1 MGRINVLDTKT
12 ANAIKAGE
20 VIERPVSVVKELFD
34 NAIDSGA
41 TRVTVEFA
49 GGGISLIRVTDDG
62 CGMDREDAEKAF
74 LIHATSKLSKIEDIY
89 SLSTMGFRGEALAS
103 IAACSDVTLTT
114 GIRGDKA
121 GTRVVYE
128 DGALKEIT
136 DYPACSG
143 TTVEVRNLFKNL
155 PARYKFLK
163 KDSTEGMYITGLIE
177 KLAVIAP
184 EVSIR
189 LIKDGTTLFTTPGN
203 GSELD
208 AVYAVY
214 GKETAKALV
223 PVSFKYEG
231 GRIEGFTGLTSFVR
245 GNRGLQV
252 VYVNGRL
259 IHNKAV
265 SAAIDEAY
273 KNAVMKNKF
282 PICFLMIYCEP
293 GTVDVNVHPQK
304 SEVKFSND
312 GDIFRLVFH
321 GIKDALNKSGEA
333 GMTFSGIAS
342 KVEEE
347 ANAGTQLR
355 YDFSAAGARESS
367 KTAPSASHKL
377 GQQGDPSAANKL
389 LKILSGFKPDINA
402 LTETPGDGDA
412 VPSAASG
419 PEIPVSEAFADIPA
433 GVPADVLAVPSV
445 PADLLA
451 APASPADAFASPAV
465 PSEAFAVPSVPAAP
479 AIIEDVDSNRNITDI
494 ERLASASF
502 VGIIFSTYIILQNE
516 DICFIV
522 DQHAAHERVLYEE
535 FMVKKKPGVK
545 PAVEQVLTPQI
556 LTLSWEDYSFVEDN
570 LSRFEDNGFE
580 LELLGDRQI
589 AVRTVPLGKAGKQSE
604 VFGAILSDLKRD
616 VPSKSEIWYQL
627 IQTTAC
633 KAAVK
638 AGDRLTEQEAM
649 KLIES
654 LSKLEDPY
662 HCAHG
667 RPTFFTVSKKD
678 YEKNFKRIV

>member
-1 MGRINVLDTKT
+1 MGRINILDTKT

-20 VIERPVSVVKELFD
+20 VIERPVSVVKELVD

-41 TRVTVEFA
+41 ARVTVEFA
-49 GGGISLIRVTDDG
+49 GGGITLIRVSDDG

-74 LIHATSKLSKIEDIY
+74 LIHATSKLHSIEDIY
-89 SLSTMGFRGEALAS
+89 SLSTNGFRGEALAS

-114 GIRGDKA
+114 CLNGEKE
-121 GTRVVYE
+121 GTKVVYE
-128 DGALKEIT
+128 DGSLKGVCEN
-136 DYPACSG
+136 PSCKG

-177 KLAVIAP
+177 KIAIIAP
-184 EVSIR
+184 EISIK

-203 GSELD
+203 GSSLD

-231 GRIEGFTGLTSFVR
+231 GKIEGFTGLTSFVR
-245 GNRGLQV
+245 GNRGLQCV
-252 VYVNGRL
+252 FVNGRL
-259 IHNKAV
+259 IHSKTV

-312 GDIFRLVFH
+312 GDIFRLVYH

-333 GMTFSGIAS
+333 GLSFGGIVT
-342 KVEEE
+342 KEEE
-347 ANAGTQLR
+347 PDTGTQLR
-355 YDFSAAGARESS
+355 YDFSTTAPVKAAT
-367 KTAPSASHKL
+367 KTQAPSAASHKI
-377 GQQGDPSAANKL
+377 GPQQGDPAAANKL
-389 LKILSGFKPDINA
+389 LQILADFKPDLSA
-402 LTETPGDGDA
+402 LKETSD
-412 VPSAASG
+412 
-419 PEIPVSEAFADIPA
+419 EPVSNEEAVIEEAA
-433 GVPADVLAVPSV
+433 ETESV
-445 PADLLA
+445 V
-451 APASPADAFASPAV
+451 S
-465 PSEAFAVPSVPAAP
+465 AP
-479 AIIEDVDSNRNITDI
+479 AIIEDVQENRTLTDI
-494 ERLASASF
+494 ERLAAADF

-516 DICFIV
+516 DVCFIV

-535 FMVKKKPGVK
+535 FMVKKQPGVA
-545 PAVEQVLTPQI
+545 PAVEQVLTPQV

-570 LSRFEDNGFE
+570 LKRFEENGFE
-580 LELLGDRQI
+580 LELLGDRQV

-604 VFGAILSDLKRD
+604 VFSNILTDLKRE

-633 KAAVK
+633 KAAIR
-638 AGDRLTEQEAM
+638 AGDKITQQEAM

>member
-20 VIERPVSVVKELFD
+20 VIERPVSVVKELVD

-49 GGGISLIRVTDDG
+49 GGGISLIRVSDDG

-74 LIHATSKLSKIEDIY
+74 LIHATSKLRSIEDIY

-114 GIRGDKA
+114 CLKGEKE
-121 GTRVVYE
+121 GTKVVYE
-128 DGALKEIT
+128 DGSLKDVSET
-136 DYPACSG
+136 AACTG

-177 KLAVIAP
+177 KLAIIAP
-184 EVSIR
+184 EISIK

-203 GSELD
+203 GSSLD

-231 GRIEGFTGLTSFVR
+231 GRIDGFTGLTSFVR

-252 VYVNGRL
+252 VFVNGRL
-259 IHNKAV
+259 IHSKTV

-312 GDIFRLVFH
+312 GDIFRLVYH

-333 GMTFSGIAS
+333 GLSFGGIAT
-342 KVEEE
+342 KEEE
-347 ANAGTQLR
+347 ETNTGTQLR
-355 YDFSAAGARESS
+355 YDFSTSAPAKASAKPQAPAA
-367 KTAPSASHKL
+367 ASHKL
-377 GQQGDPSAANKL
+377 GQQGDPAAANKL
-389 LKILSGFKPDINA
+389 LQILSEFKPDINA
-402 LTETPGDGDA
+402 LKETPDE
-412 VPSAASG
+412 PSAKAEPVIEEVTE
-419 PEIPVSEAFADIPA
+419 PEPF
-433 GVPADVLAVPSV
+433 VP
-445 PADLLA
+445 
-451 APASPADAFASPAV
+451 
-465 PSEAFAVPSVPAAP
+465 AP
-479 AIIEDVDSNRNITDI
+479 AIIKDVQENRTLTDI
-494 ERLASASF
+494 ERLAAADF

-516 DICFIV
+516 DVCFIV

-535 FMVKKKPGVK
+535 FMVKKKPGVA
-545 PAVEQVLTPQI
+545 PAVEQVLTPQV

-570 LSRFEDNGFE
+570 LKRFEENGFE

-604 VFGAILSDLKRD
+604 VFSQILTDLKRE

-633 KAAVK
+633 KAAVR
-638 AGDRLTEQEAM
+638 AGDKLTQQEAM

>member
-1 MGRINVLDTKT
+1 MGRINILDTKT

-20 VIERPVSVVKELFD
+20 VIERPVSVVKELVD

-41 TRVTVEFA
+41 TRITVEFA

-62 CGMDREDAEKAF
+62 CGMDREDAHKAF
-74 LIHATSKLSKIEDIY
+74 LIHATSKLHSIEDIY
-89 SLSTMGFRGEALAS
+89 SLSTNGFRGEALAS
-103 IAACSDVTLTT
+103 IAACSDCTLTT
-114 GIRGDKA
+114 GMKGENT
-121 GTRVVYE
+121 GTKVVYE
-128 DGALKEIT
+128 DGVCKGVY
-136 DYPACSG
+136 DSPSCNG
-143 TTVEVRNLFKNL
+143 TTIEVRNLFKNL

-177 KLAVIAP
+177 KIAVIAP
-184 EVSIR
+184 EISIK
-189 LIKDGTTLFTTPGN
+189 LIKDGSTLFTTPGN
-203 GSELD
+203 GSSLD
-208 AVYAVY
+208 TVYAVY

-223 PVSFKYEG
+223 PVNFKYES
-231 GRIEGFTGLTSFVR
+231 GRIEGFTGTTSFVR

-252 VYVNGRL
+252 VFVNGRL
-259 IHNKAV
+259 IHSKTV

-312 GDIFRLVFH
+312 GDIFRLVYH
-321 GIKDALNKSGEA
+321 GIKDALNKNGEA
-333 GMTFSGIAS
+333 GTLFGGIAS
-342 KVEEE
+342 KEEE
-347 ANAGTQLR
+347 DTNTGTQLR
-355 YDFSAAGARESS
+355 YDFSASSS
-367 KTAPSASHKL
+367 KASSKSASSSTVSHKL
-377 GQQGDPSAANKL
+377 GNSQQGDPAAANKL
-389 LKILSGFKPDINA
+389 LQILSEFKPDIEA
-402 LTETPGDGDA
+402 LKDTSDEPQTSKEQ
-412 VPSAASG
+412 VPEA
-419 PEIPVSEAFADIPA
+419 PVAFS
-433 GVPADVLAVPSV
+433 SV
-445 PADLLA
+445 P
-451 APASPADAFASPAV
+451 
-465 PSEAFAVPSVPAAP
+465 ENAAP
-479 AIIEDVDSNRNITDI
+479 AIIEDVSENRTLTDI
-494 ERLASASF
+494 DRLAAASF

-535 FMVKKKPGVK
+535 FMVKKKPGTV

-556 LTLSWEDYSFVEDN
+556 LTLSWEDYSFVEDKID
-570 LSRFEDNGFE
+570 RFKENGFE

-604 VFGAILSDLKRD
+604 VFSAILTDLKRE

-633 KAAVK
+633 KAAVR
-638 AGDRLTEQEAM
+638 AGDKLTQQEAM
-649 KLIES
+649 ALIEK

>member
-20 VIERPVSVVKELFD
+20 VIERPVSVVKELVD

-49 GGGISLIRVTDDG
+49 GGGISLIRVSDDG

-74 LIHATSKLSKIEDIY
+74 LIHATSKLRSIEDIY
-89 SLSTMGFRGEALAS
+89 SLSPMGFRGEALAS

-114 GIRGDKA
+114 CLKGEKE
-121 GTRVVYE
+121 GTKVVYE
-128 DGALKEIT
+128 DGSLKDVSET
-136 DYPACSG
+136 AACTG

-177 KLAVIAP
+177 KLAIIAP
-184 EVSIR
+184 EISIK

-203 GSELD
+203 GSSLD

-231 GRIEGFTGLTSFVR
+231 GRIDGFTGLTSFVR

-252 VYVNGRL
+252 VFVNGRL
-259 IHNKAV
+259 IHSKTV

-312 GDIFRLVFH
+312 GDIFRLVYH

-333 GMTFSGIAS
+333 GLSFGGIAT
-342 KVEEE
+342 KEEE
-347 ANAGTQLR
+347 ETNTGTQLR
-355 YDFSAAGARESS
+355 YDFSTSAPAKASAKPQAPAA
-367 KTAPSASHKL
+367 ASHKL
-377 GQQGDPSAANKL
+377 GQQGDPAAANKL
-389 LKILSGFKPDINA
+389 LQILSEFKPDINA
-402 LTETPGDGDA
+402 LKETPDE
-412 VPSAASG
+412 PSAKAEPVIEEVTE
-419 PEIPVSEAFADIPA
+419 PEPF
-433 GVPADVLAVPSV
+433 VP
-445 PADLLA
+445 
-451 APASPADAFASPAV
+451 
-465 PSEAFAVPSVPAAP
+465 AP
-479 AIIEDVDSNRNITDI
+479 AIIKDVQENRTLTDI
-494 ERLASASF
+494 ERLAAADF

-516 DICFIV
+516 DVCFIV

-535 FMVKKKPGVK
+535 FMVKKKPGVA
-545 PAVEQVLTPQI
+545 PAVEQVLTPQV

-570 LSRFEDNGFE
+570 LKRFEENGFE

-604 VFGAILSDLKRD
+604 VFSQILTDLKRE

-633 KAAVK
+633 KAAVR
-638 AGDRLTEQEAM
+638 AGDKLTQQEAM

>member
-1 MGRINVLDTKT
+1 MGRINILDTRT

-20 VIERPVSVVKELFD
+20 VIERPVSVVKELVD

-62 CGMDREDAEKAF
+62 CGMDREDAEKSF
-74 LIHATSKLSKIEDIY
+74 LIHATSKLHSIEDIY
-89 SLSTMGFRGEALAS
+89 SLSTNGFRGEALAS

-114 GIRGDKA
+114 CLKGENE

-128 DGALKEIT
+128 DGSLKGVY
-136 DYPACSG
+136 DNAACTG

-177 KLAVIAP
+177 KIAVIVP
-184 EVSIR
+184 EISIK
-189 LIKDGTTLFTTPGN
+189 LIKDGSTLFTTPGN
-203 GSELD
+203 GSSID

-214 GKETAKALV
+214 GKDTAKALV
-223 PVSFKYEG
+223 PLSFKYEG
-231 GRIEGFTGLTSFVR
+231 GRIEGYTGLTSFVR

-252 VYVNGRL
+252 VFVNGRL
-259 IHNKAV
+259 IHSKTV

-312 GDIFRLVFH
+312 GDIFRLVYH
-321 GIKDALNKSGEA
+321 GIKDALNISGGA
-333 GMTFSGIAS
+333 GTLFNGIAS
-342 KVEEE
+342 SEEE
-347 ANAGTQLR
+347 KKSEGTQLR
-355 YDFSAAGARESS
+355 YDFSSS
-367 KTAPSASHKL
+367 ATASKAHAEPSGTPAASHRL
-377 GQQGDPSAANKL
+377 GQQGDPAAANKL
-389 LKILSGFKPDINA
+389 LQILSGFKPDMDA
-402 LTETPGDGDA
+402 LKEEPDT
-412 VPSAASG
+412 
-419 PEIPVSEAFADIPA
+419 SEASNELDADRDSKAGSQDMTSFPVNDVAAVGPATDLSGIP
-433 GVPADVLAVPSV
+433 
-445 PADLLA
+445 
-451 APASPADAFASPAV
+451 DA
-465 PSEAFAVPSVPAAP
+465 AAP
-479 AIIEDVDSNRNITDI
+479 AIIDDVSENRTITDI
-494 ERLASASF
+494 DRLAAADF

-516 DICFIV
+516 DVCFIV

-535 FMVKKKPGVK
+535 FMVKKKPGSA

-556 LTLSWEDYSFVEDN
+556 LSLSWEDYSFVEDN
-570 LSRFEDNGFE
+570 IDRFMENGFE
-580 LELLGDRQI
+580 LDLLGDRQI

-604 VFGAILSDLKRD
+604 VFGAILADLKRD
-616 VPSKSEIWYQL
+616 VPSRSDIWYQL

-633 KAAVK
+633 KAAVR
-638 AGDRLTEQEAM
+638 AGDRLTQQEAM

-654 LSKLEDPY
+654 LSRLEDPY

-667 RPTFFTVSKKD
+667 RPTFFTVPKKD
-678 YEKNFKRIV
+678 FEKNFKRIV

>member
-1 MGRINVLDTKT
+1 MGRINILDTKT

-20 VIERPVSVVKELFD
+20 VIERPVSVVKELID

-49 GGGISLIRVTDDG
+49 GGGITLIRVSDDG

-74 LIHATSKLSKIEDIY
+74 LIHATSKLHSIENIY
-89 SLSTMGFRGEALAS
+89 SLSTNGFRGEALAS

-114 GIRGDKA
+114 CLKGENE

-128 DGALKEIT
+128 DGSLKGVY
-136 DYPACSG
+136 DNPACTG

-177 KLAVIAP
+177 KIAIIAP
-184 EVSIR
+184 EISIK

-203 GSELD
+203 GSSLD

-214 GKETAKALV
+214 GKDTAKALV

-245 GNRGLQV
+245 GNRGLQCV
-252 VYVNGRL
+252 FVNGRL
-259 IHNKAV
+259 IHSKTV

-312 GDIFRLVFH
+312 GDIFRLVYH

-333 GMTFSGIAS
+333 GLSFGGIVT
-342 KVEEE
+342 KEEE
-347 ANAGTQLR
+347 PDTGTQLR
-355 YDFSAAGARESS
+355 YDFSTTAPVKSAS
-367 KTAPSASHKL
+367 KTQTSSAASHKI
-377 GQQGDPSAANKL
+377 GPQQGDPAAANKL
-389 LKILSGFKPDINA
+389 LQILADFKPDLNA
-402 LTETPGDGDA
+402 LKETSDEPASNEEPVALESTETE
-412 VPSAASG
+412 S
-419 PEIPVSEAFADIPA
+419 IVS
-433 GVPADVLAVPSV
+433 
-445 PADLLA
+445 
-451 APASPADAFASPAV
+451 
-465 PSEAFAVPSVPAAP
+465 AP
-479 AIIEDVDSNRNITDI
+479 AIIEDVQENRTLTDI
-494 ERLASASF
+494 ERLAAADF

-516 DICFIV
+516 DVCFIV

-535 FMVKKKPGVK
+535 FMVKKQPGSA
-545 PAVEQVLTPQI
+545 PAVEQVLTPQV

-570 LSRFEDNGFE
+570 LKRFEENGFE

-604 VFGAILSDLKRD
+604 VFSNILTDLKRD

-633 KAAVK
+633 KAAIR
-638 AGDRLTEQEAM
+638 AGDKITQQEAM

>member
-1 MGRINVLDTKT
+1 MGRINVLETKT

-20 VIERPVSVVKELFD
+20 VIERPVSVVKELVD

-49 GGGISLIRVTDDG
+49 GGGISLIRVSDDG

-74 LIHATSKLSKIEDIY
+74 LIHATSKLHSIEDIY

-114 GIRGDKA
+114 CLKGESK
-121 GTRVVYE
+121 GTEVVYE
-128 DGALKEIT
+128 DGSLKGT
-136 DYPACSG
+136 YDSPACTG
-143 TTVEVRNLFKNL
+143 TAVEVRNLFKNL

-184 EVSIR
+184 EISIK
-189 LIKDGTTLFTTPGN
+189 LIKDGSVLFTTPGN
-203 GSELD
+203 GSALD

-259 IHNKAV
+259 IHSKTV

-312 GDIFRLVFH
+312 GDIFRLVYH
-321 GIKDALNKSGEA
+321 GIKDALTKNGEA
-333 GMTFSGIAS
+333 GMTFNGIAE

-347 ANAGTQLR
+347 SNAGTQLR
-355 YDFSAAGARESS
+355 YDFSAAAAPKSSARTSS
-367 KTAPSASHKL
+367 APAASHKL
-377 GQQGDPSAANKL
+377 VQQGDPAQANKL
-389 LKILSGFKPDINA
+389 LQILSEFKPDIEA
-402 LTETPGDGDA
+402 LKETNDE
-412 VPSAASG
+412 PSNKPA
-419 PEIPVSEAFADIPA
+419 EPVSAEPFETE
-433 GVPADVLAVPSV
+433 
-445 PADLLA
+445 
-451 APASPADAFASPAV
+451 SP
-465 PSEAFAVPSVPAAP
+465 AP
-479 AIIEDVDSNRNITDI
+479 AIIEDVQENRTLTDI
-494 ERLASASF
+494 DRLAAASF

-516 DICFIV
+516 DVCFIV

-535 FMVKKKPGVK
+535 FMVKKKPGAK

-589 AVRTVPLGKAGKQSE
+589 AVRTVPLGKAGRQSD
-604 VFGAILSDLKRD
+604 VFQAILTDLKRE

-633 KAAVK
+633 KAAIR
-638 AGDRLTEQEAM
+638 AGDKITQQEAM
-649 KLIES
+649 QLIQA

>member
-1 MGRINVLDTKT
+1 MGRINVLDSKT

-74 LIHATSKLSKIEDIY
+74 LIHATSKLHSIEDIY

-114 GIRGDKA
+114 CLKGEKK
-121 GTRVVYE
+121 GTRVIYE
-128 DGALKEIT
+128 DGSLKDIS
-136 DYPACSG
+136 DCSASEG

-184 EVSIR
+184 EISIK
-189 LIKDGTTLFTTPGN
+189 LIKDGTALFTTPGN
-203 GSELD
+203 GSSLD

-231 GRIEGFTGLTSFVR
+231 GKVEGFTGLTSFVR
-245 GNRGLQV
+245 GNRGLQCV
-252 VYVNGRL
+252 FVNGRL
-259 IHNKAV
+259 IHSKTV

-312 GDIFRLVFH
+312 GDIFRLVYH

-333 GMTFSGIAS
+333 GLMFGGIAD
-342 KVEEE
+342 KEEDST
-347 ANAGTQLR
+347 NTGTQLR
-355 YDFSAAGARESS
+355 YDFSAAASPKAAADNRS
-367 KTAPSASHKL
+367 ALSASHKL
-377 GQQGDPSAANKL
+377 GQQTGDPAAANKL
-389 LKILSGFKPDINA
+389 LKILSEFKPDMEA
-402 LTETPGDGDA
+402 LKETSDESA
-412 VPSAASG
+412 VIQKSDETVIDNG
-419 PEIPVSEAFADIPA
+419 PVNEVDEI
-433 GVPADVLAVPSV
+433 
-445 PADLLA
+445 
-451 APASPADAFASPAV
+451 
-465 PSEAFAVPSVPAAP
+465 AP
-479 AIIEDVDSNRNITDI
+479 AIIDDVQENRTISDI
-494 ERLASASF
+494 DRLAAADF

-516 DICFIV
+516 DVCFIV

-535 FMVKKKPGVK
+535 FMVKKKPGEK
-545 PAVEQVLTPQI
+545 PAVEQVLSPQV

-570 LSRFEDNGFE
+570 IKRFEENGFE

-604 VFGAILSDLKRD
+604 VFSNILTDLKRE

-633 KAAVK
+633 KAAVR
-638 AGDRLTEQEAM
+638 AGDKLTQQEAM

>member
-1 MGRINVLDTKT
+1 MGRINILDTKT

-20 VIERPVSVVKELFD
+20 VIERPVSVVKELID
-34 NAIDSGA
+34 NSIDSGA
-41 TRVTVEFA
+41 SRIIVEFA

-62 CGMDREDAEKAF
+62 CGMDREDAQKAF
-74 LIHATSKLSKIEDIY
+74 LIHATSKLHKIEDIY

-114 GIRGDKA
+114 CLKGGKQ
-121 GTRVVYE
+121 GTQVVYE
-128 DGALKEIT
+128 DGSLKGVYDSPEST
-136 DYPACSG
+136 G
-143 TTVEVRNLFKNL
+143 TTIEVRNLFKNL

-184 EVSIR
+184 EISIK
-189 LIKDGTTLFTTPGN
+189 LIKDGATLFTTPGN
-203 GSELD
+203 GNALD

-223 PVSFKYEG
+223 PVSFKYES

-259 IHNKAV
+259 IHSKTV

-282 PICFLMIYCEP
+282 PVCFLMIYCEP

-312 GDIFRLVFH
+312 SDIFRLVYH
-321 GIKDALNKSGEA
+321 GIKDALNKNGEA
-333 GMTFSGIAS
+333 GMTFSGIAE
-342 KVEEE
+342 KVSEE
-347 ANAGTQLR
+347 ADSATQLR
-355 YDFSAAGARESS
+355 FDFSTTNTKAQE
-367 KTAPSASHKL
+367 KPSTPAASHKL
-377 GQQGDPSAANKL
+377 VQPQGDPAAANRL
-389 LKILSGFKPDINA
+389 LKILSDFKPDIDA
-402 LTETPGDGDA
+402 LKENTDEP
-412 VPSAASG
+412 VPSSEPAPTEAE
-419 PEIPVSEAFADIPA
+419 EIFE
-433 GVPADVLAVPSV
+433 
-445 PADLLA
+445 
-451 APASPADAFASPAV
+451 SP
-465 PSEAFAVPSVPAAP
+465 AP
-479 AIIEDVDSNRNITDI
+479 AIIEDKQENRTLTDI
-494 ERLASASF
+494 DRLASADF

-516 DICFIV
+516 DVCFIV

-535 FMVKKKPGVK
+535 FMVKKKPGAV

-570 LSRFEDNGFE
+570 LDRFKDNGFE
-580 LELLGDRQI
+580 LEMLGDRQV

-604 VFGAILSDLKRD
+604 VFEAILTDLKRE
-616 VPSKSEIWYQL
+616 VPSKSDIWYQL

-633 KAAVK
+633 KAAIR
-638 AGDRLTEQEAM
+638 AGDKITEQEAM

>member
-20 VIERPVSVVKELFD
+20 VIERPVSVVKELVD

-49 GGGISLIRVTDDG
+49 GGGISLIRVSDDG

-74 LIHATSKLSKIEDIY
+74 LIHATSKLRSIEDIY

-114 GIRGDKA
+114 CLKGEKT

-128 DGALKEIT
+128 DGSLKDVYDNPE
-136 DYPACSG
+136 CVG

-184 EVSIR
+184 EISIK
-189 LIKDGTTLFTTPGN
+189 LIKDGATLFTTPGN
-203 GSELD
+203 GSSLD

-252 VYVNGRL
+252 VFVNGRL
-259 IHNKAV
+259 IHSKTV

-312 GDIFRLVFH
+312 GDIFRLVYH
-321 GIKDALNKSGEA
+321 GIKDALTKSGEA
-333 GMTFSGIAS
+333 GMTFNGIAE

-347 ANAGTQLR
+347 ANSGTQLR
-355 YDFSAAGARESS
+355 YDFSATTAAPKSS
-367 KTAPSASHKL
+367 SRPSSAPSASHKL
-377 GQQGDPSAANKL
+377 EPQGSPVQANKL
-389 LKILSGFKPDINA
+389 LQILSEFKPDIEA
-402 LTETPGDGDA
+402 LKE
-412 VPSAASG
+412 SAG
-419 PEIPVSEAFADIPA
+419 EPA
-433 GVPADVLAVPSV
+433 AKQEEVIEEPFE
-445 PADLLA
+445 A
-451 APASPADAFASPAV
+451 APAP
-465 PSEAFAVPSVPAAP
+465 AP
-479 AIIEDVDSNRNITDI
+479 AIIDDVQENRTLTDI
-494 ERLASASF
+494 DRLAAASF

-516 DICFIV
+516 DVCFIV

-535 FMVKKKPGVK
+535 FMVKKKPGVA

-556 LTLSWEDYSFVEDN
+556 ITLSWEDYSFVEDN
-570 LSRFEDNGFE
+570 IERFKENGFE

-604 VFGAILSDLKRD
+604 VFGAILTDLKRE

-638 AGDRLTEQEAM
+638 AGDKLTEQEAM

>member
-20 VIERPVSVVKELFD
+20 VIERPVSVVKELID

-41 TRVTVEFA
+41 SRITVEFA

-74 LIHATSKLSKIEDIY
+74 LIHATSKLHSIEDIY

-114 GIRGDKA
+114 CLKGEKE
-121 GTRVVYE
+121 GTKVVYE
-128 DGALKEIT
+128 DGSLKGVYDNPEM
-136 DYPACSG
+136 SG
-143 TTVEVRNLFKNL
+143 TSVEVRNLFKNL

-184 EVSIR
+184 EISIK
-189 LIKDGTTLFTTPGN
+189 LIKDGATLFTTPGN
-203 GSELD
+203 GSSLD

-252 VYVNGRL
+252 VFVNGRL
-259 IHNKAV
+259 IHSKTV

-293 GTVDVNVHPQK
+293 GTVDVNGHPQK

-312 GDIFRLVFH
+312 GDIFRLVYH
-321 GIKDALNKSGEA
+321 GIKDALTKNGEA
-333 GMTFSGIAS
+333 GMTFNGIAE
-342 KVEEE
+342 KVEAE
-347 ANAGTQLR
+347 ADSGTQLR
-355 YDFSAAGARESS
+355 YDFSTASS
-367 KTAPSASHKL
+367 APKASSRYSASPNASHKL
-377 GQQGDPSAANKL
+377 GRQGDPAQANKL
-389 LKILSGFKPDINA
+389 LQILSEFKPDIEA
-402 LTETPGDGDA
+402 LKETSDEP
-412 VPSAASG
+412 AAK
-419 PEIPVSEAFADIPA
+419 PESVLEQDIIEP
-433 GVPADVLAVPSV
+433 
-445 PADLLA
+445 
-451 APASPADAFASPAV
+451 
-465 PSEAFAVPSVPAAP
+465 VPAAP
-479 AIIEDVDSNRNITDI
+479 AIIDDVQENRTITDI
-494 ERLASASF
+494 DRLAAADF

-516 DICFIV
+516 DVCFIV

-535 FMVKKKPGVK
+535 FMIKKKPGAV

-570 LSRFEDNGFE
+570 IDRFKDNGFE
-580 LELLGDRQI
+580 LELLGDRQV

-604 VFGAILSDLKRD
+604 VFSAILTDLKRE

-633 KAAVK
+633 KAAIR
-638 AGDRLTEQEAM
+638 AGDNITQQEAM
-649 KLIES
+649 RLVEE
-654 LSKLEDPY
+654 LSGCEDPY

-667 RPTFFTVSKKD
+667 RPTFFTVAKKD

>member
-1 MGRINVLDTKT
+1 MGRINILDTKT

-20 VIERPVSVVKELFD
+20 VIERPVSVVKELVD

-41 TRVTVEFA
+41 TRITVEFA

-62 CGMDREDAEKAF
+62 CGMDREDAQKAF
-74 LIHATSKLSKIEDIY
+74 LIHATSKLHSIEDIY
-89 SLSTMGFRGEALAS
+89 SLSTNGFRGEALAS
-103 IAACSDVTLTT
+103 IAACSDCTLTT
-114 GIRGDKA
+114 GMKGEKT
-121 GTRVVYE
+121 GTKVVYE
-128 DGALKEIT
+128 DGVCKDVDDIPSCE
-136 DYPACSG
+136 G
-143 TTVEVRNLFKNL
+143 TTIEVRNLFKNL

-177 KLAVIAP
+177 KIAVIVP
-184 EVSIR
+184 EISIK
-189 LIKDGTTLFTTPGN
+189 LIKDGSTLFTTPGN
-203 GSELD
+203 GSSLD

-223 PVSFKYEG
+223 PVNFKYES
-231 GRIEGFTGLTSFVR
+231 GRIEGFTGTTSFVR

-252 VYVNGRL
+252 VFVNGRL
-259 IHNKAV
+259 IHSKTV

-312 GDIFRLVFH
+312 GDIFRLVYH
-321 GIKDALNKSGEA
+321 GIKDALNQNGEA
-333 GMTFSGIAS
+333 GTLFGGIAS
-342 KVEEE
+342 KEEE
-347 ANAGTQLR
+347 DTNTGTQLR
-355 YDFSAAGARESS
+355 YDFSASSAKASS
-367 KTAPSASHKL
+367 KPASASSVSHKL
-377 GQQGDPSAANKL
+377 GNSQQGDPAAANKL
-389 LKILSGFKPDINA
+389 LQILSDFKPDLEA
-402 LTETPGDGDA
+402 LKETPDESKA
-412 VPSAASG
+412 VEEKASDEVVSAFSGEPEATAPS
-419 PEIPVSEAFADIPA
+419 
-433 GVPADVLAVPSV
+433 
-445 PADLLA
+445 
-451 APASPADAFASPAV
+451 
-465 PSEAFAVPSVPAAP
+465 
-479 AIIEDVDSNRNITDI
+479 IIEDVAENRTLTDI
-494 ERLASASF
+494 DRLAAADF

-516 DICFIV
+516 DVCFIV

-535 FMVKKKPGVK
+535 FMVKKKPGVA
-545 PAVEQVLTPQI
+545 PAVEQVLSPQI
-556 LTLSWEDYSFVEDN
+556 LTLSWEDYSFVEDKID
-570 LSRFEDNGFE
+570 RFKENGFE

-604 VFGAILSDLKRD
+604 VFSAILTDLKRE

-633 KAAVK
+633 KAAIR
-638 AGDRLTEQEAM
+638 AGDKITQQEAM
-649 KLIES
+649 ALIEK

>member
-1 MGRINVLDTKT
+1 MGRINILDTKT

-20 VIERPVSVVKELFD
+20 VIERPVSVVKELVD
-34 NAIDSGA
+34 NAVDSGA
-41 TRVTVEFA
+41 SRITVEFA

-62 CGMDREDAEKAF
+62 CGMDREDAQKAF
-74 LIHATSKLSKIEDIY
+74 LIHATSKLHSIEDIY

-114 GIRGDKA
+114 GIKGVNA
-121 GTRVVYE
+121 GTKVVYE
-128 DGALKEIT
+128 DGSLKGVYDSASCT
-136 DYPACSG
+136 G

-163 KDSTEGMYITGLIE
+163 KDTTEGMYITGLIE

-184 EVSIR
+184 EISIK
-189 LIKDGTTLFTTPGN
+189 LIKDGFTLFTTPGN
-203 GSELD
+203 GSSLD

-223 PVSFKYEG
+223 PVNFRYEG

-252 VYVNGRL
+252 VFVNGRL
-259 IHNKAV
+259 IHSKTV

-312 GDIFRLVFH
+312 GDIFRLVYH
-321 GIKDALNKSGEA
+321 GVKDALNNSGEA
-333 GMTFSGIAS
+333 GAVFGGIAS
-342 KVEEE
+342 KEESGE
-347 ANAGTQLR
+347 KTGTQLR
-355 YDFSAAGARESS
+355 YDFSSS
-367 KTAPSASHKL
+367 AKVSEKTSPVPSASHKL
-377 GQQGDPSAANKL
+377 GSSQQGDPAAANKL
-389 LKILSGFKPDINA
+389 LKILSEFKPDMDA
-402 LTETPGDGDA
+402 LKE
-412 VPSAASG
+412 SADRDEG
-419 PEIPVSEAFADIPA
+419 I
-433 GVPADVLAVPSV
+433 
-445 PADLLA
+445 
-451 APASPADAFASPAV
+451 SPAPVKEITEPEAADATPDLPV
-465 PSEAFAVPSVPAAP
+465 AAP
-479 AIIEDVDSNRNITDI
+479 AIIEDVQENRTITDI
-494 ERLASASF
+494 DRLAAASF

-516 DICFIV
+516 DVCFIV

-535 FMVKKKPGVK
+535 FMVKKKPGET

-570 LSRFEDNGFE
+570 IERFKDNGFE
-580 LELLGDRQI
+580 LDMLGDRQI

-604 VFGAILSDLKRD
+604 VFGAILTDLKRE

-649 KLIES
+649 SLIEK

>member
-20 VIERPVSVVKELFD
+20 VIERPVSVVKELID

-41 TRVTVEFA
+41 SRITVEFA

-74 LIHATSKLSKIEDIY
+74 LIHATSKLHSIEDIY

-114 GIRGDKA
+114 CLKGEKE
-121 GTRVVYE
+121 GTKVVYE
-128 DGALKEIT
+128 DGSLKGVYDNPEM
-136 DYPACSG
+136 SG
-143 TTVEVRNLFKNL
+143 TSVEVRNLFKNL

-184 EVSIR
+184 EISIK
-189 LIKDGTTLFTTPGN
+189 LIKDGATLFTTPGN
-203 GSELD
+203 GSSLD

-252 VYVNGRL
+252 VFVNGRL
-259 IHNKAV
+259 IHSKTV

-312 GDIFRLVFH
+312 GDIFRLVYH
-321 GIKDALNKSGEA
+321 GIKDALTKNGEA
-333 GMTFSGIAS
+333 GMTFNGIAE

-347 ANAGTQLR
+347 ADSGTQLR
-355 YDFSAAGARESS
+355 YDFSTASS
-367 KTAPSASHKL
+367 SPKSSSRYSAPPVVSHKL
-377 GQQGDPSAANKL
+377 GQQGDPAQANKL
-389 LKILSGFKPDINA
+389 LQILSEFKPDIEA
-402 LTETPGDGDA
+402 LKETSDEPA
-412 VPSAASG
+412 AKPESA
-419 PEIPVSEAFADIPA
+419 SEQNIVEP
-433 GVPADVLAVPSV
+433 
-445 PADLLA
+445 
-451 APASPADAFASPAV
+451 
-465 PSEAFAVPSVPAAP
+465 VPAAP
-479 AIIEDVDSNRNITDI
+479 AIIDDVQENRTITDI
-494 ERLASASF
+494 DRLAAADF

-516 DICFIV
+516 DVCFIV

-535 FMVKKKPGVK
+535 FMIKKKPGAV

-570 LSRFEDNGFE
+570 IDRFKDNGFE
-580 LELLGDRQI
+580 LELLGDRQV

-604 VFGAILSDLKRD
+604 VFGAILTDLKRE

-633 KAAVK
+633 KAAIR
-638 AGDRLTEQEAM
+638 AGDKITQQEAM
-649 KLIES
+649 RLVEE
-654 LSKLEDPY
+654 LSGCEDPY

-667 RPTFFTVSKKD
+667 RPTFFTVAKKD

>member
-1 MGRINVLDTKT
+1 MGRINILDTKT

-20 VIERPVSVVKELFD
+20 VIERPVSVVKELID

-41 TRVTVEFA
+41 ARITVEFA

-74 LIHATSKLSKIEDIY
+74 LIHATSKLHSIEEIY

-114 GIRGDKA
+114 GLKDEKN
-121 GTRVVYE
+121 GTMVVYE
-128 DGALKEIT
+128 DGSLKEVSEC
-136 DYPACSG
+136 PSCSG

-184 EVSIR
+184 EISIK
-189 LIKDGTTLFTTPGN
+189 LIKDGVTLFTTPGN
-203 GSELD
+203 GSSLD

-252 VYVNGRL
+252 VFVNGRL
-259 IHNKAV
+259 IHSKTV

-312 GDIFRLVFH
+312 GDIFRLVYH
-321 GIKDALNKSGEA
+321 GIKDALTKNGEA
-333 GMTFSGIAS
+333 GMTFNGIAE

-347 ANAGTQLR
+347 ANSGTQLR
-355 YDFSAAGARESS
+355 YDFSTAAAPKSASRYSAG
-367 KTAPSASHKL
+367 PSASHKL
-377 GQQGDPSAANKL
+377 GQQGDPAQANKL
-389 LKILSGFKPDINA
+389 LQILSEFKPDIEA
-402 LTETPGDGDA
+402 LKEDTAE
-412 VPSAASG
+412 
-419 PEIPVSEAFADIPA
+419 
-433 GVPADVLAVPSV
+433 PSV
-445 PADLLA
+445 KQEIA
-451 APASPADAFASPAV
+451 AVEPEPFETEPVV
-465 PSEAFAVPSVPAAP
+465 PEAP
-479 AIIEDVDSNRNITDI
+479 AIIEDVQENRTITDI
-494 ERLASASF
+494 DRLAAADF

-516 DICFIV
+516 DVCFIV

-535 FMVKKKPGVK
+535 FMVKKKPGAT

-570 LSRFEDNGFE
+570 IERFKENGFE

-604 VFGAILSDLKRD
+604 VFGAILTDLKRE
-616 VPSKSEIWYQL
+616 VPAKSDIWYQL

-633 KAAVK
+633 KAAVR
-638 AGDRLTEQEAM
+638 AGDKLTQQEAM
-649 KLIES
+649 RLIEE
-654 LSKLEDPY
+654 LSECEDPY

>member
-1 MGRINVLDTKT
+1 MGRINILDTKT

-20 VIERPVSVVKELFD
+20 VIERPVSVVKELVD

-41 TRVTVEFA
+41 TRITVEFA

-62 CGMDREDAEKAF
+62 CGMDREDAQKAF
-74 LIHATSKLSKIEDIY
+74 LIHATSKLHSIEDIY
-89 SLSTMGFRGEALAS
+89 SLSTNGFRGEALAS
-103 IAACSDVTLTT
+103 IAACSDCTLTT
-114 GIRGDKA
+114 GMKGEKT
-121 GTRVVYE
+121 GTKVVYE
-128 DGALKEIT
+128 DGVCKDVDDIPSCE
-136 DYPACSG
+136 G
-143 TTVEVRNLFKNL
+143 TTIEVRNLFKNL

-177 KLAVIAP
+177 KIAVIVP
-184 EVSIR
+184 EISIK
-189 LIKDGTTLFTTPGN
+189 LIKDGSTLFTTPGN
-203 GSELD
+203 GSSLD

-223 PVSFKYEG
+223 PVNFKYES
-231 GRIEGFTGLTSFVR
+231 GRIEGFTGTTSFVR

-252 VYVNGRL
+252 VFVNGRL
-259 IHNKAV
+259 IHSKTV

-312 GDIFRLVFH
+312 GDIFRLVYH
-321 GIKDALNKSGEA
+321 GIKDALNQNGEA
-333 GMTFSGIAS
+333 GTLFGGIAS
-342 KVEEE
+342 KEEE
-347 ANAGTQLR
+347 DTNTGTQLR
-355 YDFSAAGARESS
+355 YDFSATSS
-367 KTAPSASHKL
+367 KASSKPASASSVSHKL
-377 GQQGDPSAANKL
+377 GNSQQGDPAAANKL
-389 LKILSGFKPDINA
+389 LQILSEFKPDIEA
-402 LTETPGDGDA
+402 LKETPDVPQA
-412 VPSAASG
+412 VKEQI
-419 PEIPVSEAFADIPA
+419 PEEVVAFSSEP
-433 GVPADVLAVPSV
+433 
-445 PADLLA
+445 
-451 APASPADAFASPAV
+451 
-465 PSEAFAVPSVPAAP
+465 ENAAP
-479 AIIEDVDSNRNITDI
+479 AIIEDVSENRTLTDI
-494 ERLASASF
+494 DRLAAASF

-535 FMVKKKPGVK
+535 FMVKKKPGTA

-556 LTLSWEDYSFVEDN
+556 LTLAWEDYSFVEDKID
-570 LSRFEDNGFE
+570 RFKENGFE

-604 VFGAILSDLKRD
+604 VFSAILTDLKRE

-633 KAAVK
+633 KAAVR
-638 AGDRLTEQEAM
+638 AGDKLTQQEAM
-649 KLIES
+649 TLIEK

>member
-20 VIERPVSVVKELFD
+20 VIERPVSVVKELID

-49 GGGISLIRVTDDG
+49 GGGISLIRVSDDG

-74 LIHATSKLSKIEDIY
+74 LIHATSKLHSIEDIY

-114 GIRGDKA
+114 CLKGEKN

-128 DGALKEIT
+128 DGSLKDVYDNPECI
-136 DYPACSG
+136 G
-143 TTVEVRNLFKNL
+143 TTVDVRNLFKNL

-184 EVSIR
+184 EISIK
-189 LIKDGTTLFTTPGN
+189 LIKDGATLFTTPGN
-203 GSELD
+203 GSSLD

-252 VYVNGRL
+252 VFVNGRL
-259 IHNKAV
+259 IHSKTV

-312 GDIFRLVFH
+312 GDIFRLVYH
-321 GIKDALNKSGEA
+321 GIKDALTKNGEA
-333 GMTFSGIAS
+333 GMTFNGIAE

-347 ANAGTQLR
+347 AYSGTQLR
-355 YDFSAAGARESS
+355 YDFSTASSAPKASSRYSAAP
-367 KTAPSASHKL
+367 TASHKL
-377 GQQGDPSAANKL
+377 GQQGDPAQANKL
-389 LKILSGFKPDINA
+389 LQILSEFKPDIEA
-402 LTETPGDGDA
+402 LKESSEE
-412 VPSAASG
+412 PSAKQEPAAE
-419 PEIPVSEAFADIPA
+419 PEVFET
-433 GVPADVLAVPSV
+433 VQ
-445 PADLLA
+445 
-451 APASPADAFASPAV
+451 
-465 PSEAFAVPSVPAAP
+465 AAP
-479 AIIEDVDSNRNITDI
+479 AIIEDVQENRTLTDI
-494 ERLASASF
+494 DRLAAADF
-502 VGIIFSTYIILQNE
+502 VGIVFSTYIILQNE
-516 DICFIV
+516 DVCFIV

-535 FMVKKKPGVK
+535 FMVKKKPGTA

-556 LTLSWEDYSFVEDN
+556 ITLSWEDYSFVEDN
-570 LSRFEDNGFE
+570 IERFKENGFE

-604 VFGAILSDLKRD
+604 VFSAILVDLKRE

-633 KAAVK
+633 KAAIR
-638 AGDRLTEQEAM
+638 AGDRITQQEAM
-649 KLIES
+649 RLIEE
-654 LSKLEDPY
+654 LSMCEDPY

-667 RPTFFTVSKKD
+667 RPTFFTVAKKD

>member
-1 MGRINVLDTKT
+1 MGRINILDTKT

-20 VIERPVSVVKELFD
+20 VIERPVSVVKELID

-49 GGGISLIRVTDDG
+49 GGGISLIRVSDDG

-74 LIHATSKLSKIEDIY
+74 LIHATSKLRSIEDIY

-103 IAACSDVTLTT
+103 IAACADVSLTT
-114 GIRGDKA
+114 CLKGEKE
-121 GTRVVYE
+121 GTKVEYE
-128 DGALKEIT
+128 DGSLKGVYEHG
-136 DYPACSG
+136 ACTG

-177 KLAVIAP
+177 KLAIIAP
-184 EVSIR
+184 EISIK

-203 GSELD
+203 GSSLD

-252 VYVNGRL
+252 VFVNGRL
-259 IHNKAV
+259 IHSKTV

-282 PICFLMIYCEP
+282 PVCFLMIYCEP

-304 SEVKFSND
+304 AEVKFSND
-312 GDIFRLVFH
+312 GDVFRLVYH
-321 GIKDALNKSGEA
+321 GIKDALNKNGEA
-333 GMTFSGIAS
+333 GLSFGGIAARE
-342 KVEEE
+342 EEE
-347 ANAGTQLR
+347 ANTGTQLR
-355 YDFSAAGARESS
+355 YDFSSSVPSKAASRPQ
-367 KTAPSASHKL
+367 APAAASHKL
-377 GQQGDPSAANKL
+377 GQQGDPAAANKL
-389 LKILSGFKPDINA
+389 LQILSEFKPDINA
-402 LTETPGDGDA
+402 LKETSDE
-412 VPSAASG
+412 PSVKEEPAAG
-419 PEIPVSEAFADIPA
+419 AAFEPEIT
-433 GVPADVLAVPSV
+433 
-445 PADLLA
+445 
-451 APASPADAFASPAV
+451 
-465 PSEAFAVPSVPAAP
+465 AAP
-479 AIIEDVDSNRNITDI
+479 AIIEDVQENRSLTDI
-494 ERLASASF
+494 ERLAAADF

-516 DICFIV
+516 DVCFIV

-535 FMVKKKPGVK
+535 FMVRKKPGAA
-545 PAVEQVLTPQI
+545 PAVEQVLTPQV
-556 LTLSWEDYSFVEDN
+556 LTLSWEDYGFVEDN
-570 LSRFEDNGFE
+570 IRRFEENGFE

-589 AVRTVPLGKAGKQSE
+589 AVRTVPLGKAGRQSE
-604 VFGAILSDLKRD
+604 VFSQILTDLKRE

-633 KAAVK
+633 KAAVR
-638 AGDRLTEQEAM
+638 AGDRLSQQEAM
-649 KLIES
+649 QLIKS

>member
-20 VIERPVSVVKELFD
+20 VIERPVSVVKELID

-41 TRVTVEFA
+41 SRITVEFA

-74 LIHATSKLSKIEDIY
+74 LIHATSKLHSIEDIY

-114 GIRGDKA
+114 CLKGEKE
-121 GTRVVYE
+121 GTKVIYE
-128 DGALKEIT
+128 DGSLKGVYDNPEM
-136 DYPACSG
+136 SG
-143 TTVEVRNLFKNL
+143 TSVEVRNLFKNL

-184 EVSIR
+184 EISIK
-189 LIKDGTTLFTTPGN
+189 LIKDGATLFTTPGN
-203 GSELD
+203 GSSLD

-252 VYVNGRL
+252 VFVNGRL
-259 IHNKAV
+259 IHSKTV

-312 GDIFRLVFH
+312 GDIFRLVYH
-321 GIKDALNKSGEA
+321 GIKDALTKNGEA
-333 GMTFSGIAS
+333 GMTFNGIAE

-347 ANAGTQLR
+347 ADSGTQLR
-355 YDFSAAGARESS
+355 YDFSTASS
-367 KTAPSASHKL
+367 SPKSSSRYSAPPVVSHKL
-377 GQQGDPSAANKL
+377 GQQGDPAQANKL
-389 LKILSGFKPDINA
+389 LQILSEFKPDIEA
-402 LTETPGDGDA
+402 LKETSDEPA
-412 VPSAASG
+412 AKPESA
-419 PEIPVSEAFADIPA
+419 SEQNIVEP
-433 GVPADVLAVPSV
+433 
-445 PADLLA
+445 
-451 APASPADAFASPAV
+451 
-465 PSEAFAVPSVPAAP
+465 VPAAP
-479 AIIEDVDSNRNITDI
+479 AIIDDVQENRNITDI
-494 ERLASASF
+494 DRLAAADF

-516 DICFIV
+516 DVCFIV

-535 FMVKKKPGVK
+535 FMIKKKPGAV

-570 LSRFEDNGFE
+570 IDRFKDNGFE
-580 LELLGDRQI
+580 LELLGDRQV

-604 VFGAILSDLKRD
+604 VFGAILTDLKRE

-633 KAAVK
+633 KAAIR
-638 AGDRLTEQEAM
+638 AGDKITQQEAM
-649 KLIES
+649 RLVEE
-654 LSKLEDPY
+654 LSGCEDPY

-667 RPTFFTVSKKD
+667 RPTFFTVAKKD

>member
-1 MGRINVLDTKT
+1 MGRINILDTKT

-20 VIERPVSVVKELFD
+20 VIERPVSVVKELID

-41 TRVTVEFA
+41 TRITIEFA

-74 LIHATSKLSKIEDIY
+74 LIHATSKLHSIEDIY
-89 SLSTMGFRGEALAS
+89 SLSTNGFRGEALAS

-114 GIRGDKA
+114 CLKGENE
-121 GTRVVYE
+121 GTKVVYE
-128 DGALKEIT
+128 DGSLKGVY
-136 DYPACSG
+136 DNAACTG

-184 EVSIR
+184 EISIK
-189 LIKDGTTLFTTPGN
+189 LIKDGSVLFTTPGN
-203 GSELD
+203 GSALD

-252 VYVNGRL
+252 VFVNGRL
-259 IHNKAV
+259 IHSKTV

-312 GDIFRLVFH
+312 GDIFRLVYH
-321 GIKDALNKSGEA
+321 GIKDALTKNGEA
-333 GMTFSGIAS
+333 GLTFNGIAE

-347 ANAGTQLR
+347 TNSGTQLR
-355 YDFSAAGARESS
+355 YDFSSAAPAQKASARPSS
-367 KTAPSASHKL
+367 APAASHKL
-377 GQQGDPSAANKL
+377 GQQGDPAQANKL
-389 LKILSGFKPDINA
+389 LQILSEFKPDIEA
-402 LTETPGDGDA
+402 LKETNEETSVKPDET
-412 VPSAASG
+412 VS
-419 PEIPVSEAFADIPA
+419 PEPFET
-433 GVPADVLAVPSV
+433 VLP
-445 PADLLA
+445 
-451 APASPADAFASPAV
+451 
-465 PSEAFAVPSVPAAP
+465 AP
-479 AIIEDVDSNRNITDI
+479 AIIEDVQENRTLTDI
-494 ERLASASF
+494 DRLAAADF

-516 DICFIV
+516 DVCFIV

-535 FMVKKKPGVK
+535 FMVKKKPGAK

-570 LSRFEDNGFE
+570 LSRFEENGFE

-589 AVRTVPLGKAGKQSE
+589 AVRTVPLGKAGKQSD
-604 VFGAILSDLKRD
+604 VFQAILTDLKRE

-633 KAAVK
+633 K
-638 AGDRLTEQEAM
+638 EQAIRSHSR
-649 KLIES
+649 KL
-654 LSKLEDPY
+654 
-662 HCAHG
+662 
-667 RPTFFTVSKKD
+667 
-678 YEKNFKRIV
+678 

>member
-1 MGRINVLDTKT
+1 MGRINILDTKT

-20 VIERPVSVVKELFD
+20 VIERPVSVVKELID

-49 GGGISLIRVTDDG
+49 GGGITLIRVSDDG

-74 LIHATSKLSKIEDIY
+74 LIHATSKLHSIEDIY
-89 SLSTMGFRGEALAS
+89 SLSTNGFRGEALAS

-114 GIRGDKA
+114 CLKGENE

-128 DGALKEIT
+128 DGSLKGVY
-136 DYPACSG
+136 DNPACTG

-177 KLAVIAP
+177 KIAIIAP
-184 EVSIR
+184 EISIK

-203 GSELD
+203 GSSLD

-214 GKETAKALV
+214 GKDTAKALV

-245 GNRGLQV
+245 GNRGLQCV
-252 VYVNGRL
+252 FVNGRL
-259 IHNKAV
+259 IHSKTV

-312 GDIFRLVFH
+312 GDIFRLVYH

-333 GMTFSGIAS
+333 GLSFGGIVT
-342 KVEEE
+342 KEEE
-347 ANAGTQLR
+347 PDTGTQLR
-355 YDFSAAGARESS
+355 YDFSTTAPVKSAS
-367 KTAPSASHKL
+367 KTQTSSAASHKI
-377 GQQGDPSAANKL
+377 GPQQGDPAAANKL
-389 LKILSGFKPDINA
+389 LQILADFKPDLNA
-402 LTETPGDGDA
+402 LKETSDEPASNEEPVALESTETE
-412 VPSAASG
+412 S
-419 PEIPVSEAFADIPA
+419 IVS
-433 GVPADVLAVPSV
+433 
-445 PADLLA
+445 
-451 APASPADAFASPAV
+451 
-465 PSEAFAVPSVPAAP
+465 AP
-479 AIIEDVDSNRNITDI
+479 AIIEDVQENRTLTDI
-494 ERLASASF
+494 ERLAAADF

-516 DICFIV
+516 DVCFIV

-535 FMVKKKPGVK
+535 FMVKKQPGSA
-545 PAVEQVLTPQI
+545 PAVEQVLTPQV

-570 LSRFEDNGFE
+570 LKRFEENGFE

-604 VFGAILSDLKRD
+604 VFSNILTDLKRD

-627 IQTTAC
+627 VQTTAC
-633 KAAVK
+633 KAAIR
-638 AGDRLTEQEAM
+638 AGDKITQQEAM

>member
-1 MGRINVLDTKT
+1 MGRINILDTKT

-20 VIERPVSVVKELFD
+20 VIERPVSVVKELVD
-34 NAIDSGA
+34 NAVDSGA
-41 TRVTVEFA
+41 SRITVEFA

-62 CGMDREDAEKAF
+62 CGMDREDAQKAF
-74 LIHATSKLSKIEDIY
+74 LIHATSKLHSIEDIY

-114 GIRGDKA
+114 GIKGENS
-121 GTRVVYE
+121 GTKVVYE
-128 DGALKEIT
+128 DGSLKGVYDSASCT
-136 DYPACSG
+136 G
-143 TTVEVRNLFKNL
+143 TTVEVRNLFKDL

-184 EVSIR
+184 EISIK
-189 LIKDGTTLFTTPGN
+189 LIKDGSTLFTTPGN
-203 GSELD
+203 GSSLD

-231 GRIEGFTGLTSFVR
+231 GRVEGFTGLTSFVR

-259 IHNKAV
+259 IHSKTV

-312 GDIFRLVFH
+312 GDIFRLVYH
-321 GIKDALNKSGEA
+321 GIKDALNNSGEA
-333 GMTFSGIAS
+333 GELFNGIAS
-342 KVEEE
+342 KEE
-347 ANAGTQLR
+347 AGEKTGTQLR
-355 YDFSAAGARESS
+355 YDFSSS
-367 KTAPSASHKL
+367 SAKVSEKTAPAPAASHKL
-377 GQQGDPSAANKL
+377 GSSQQGDPAAANKL
-389 LKILSGFKPDINA
+389 LKILSEFKPDMDA
-402 LTETPGDGDA
+402 LKESADYEDGMS
-412 VPSAASG
+412 P
-419 PEIPVSEAFADIPA
+419 
-433 GVPADVLAVPSV
+433 VPATEITEPESVDVTPDL
-445 PADLLA
+445 PA
-451 APASPADAFASPAV
+451 
-465 PSEAFAVPSVPAAP
+465 AAP
-479 AIIEDVDSNRNITDI
+479 AIIKDVQENRTITDI
-494 ERLASASF
+494 DRLAAASF

-535 FMVKKKPGVK
+535 FMVKKKPGET

-570 LSRFEDNGFE
+570 IERFKDNGFE
-580 LELLGDRQI
+580 LDMLGDRQI

-604 VFGAILSDLKRD
+604 VFGAILTDLKRE

-649 KLIES
+649 SLIEK

>member
-1 MGRINVLDTKT
+1 MGRINILDTKT

-20 VIERPVSVVKELFD
+20 VIERPVSVVKELVD

-41 TRVTVEFA
+41 TRITVEFA

-62 CGMDREDAEKAF
+62 CGMDREDAQKAF
-74 LIHATSKLSKIEDIY
+74 LIHATSKLHSIEDIY
-89 SLSTMGFRGEALAS
+89 SLSTNGFRGEALAS
-103 IAACSDVTLTT
+103 IAACSDCTLTT
-114 GIRGDKA
+114 GMKGEKT
-121 GTRVVYE
+121 GTKVVYE
-128 DGALKEIT
+128 DGVCKDVDDIPSCE
-136 DYPACSG
+136 G
-143 TTVEVRNLFKNL
+143 TTIEVRNLFKNL

-177 KLAVIAP
+177 KIAVIVP
-184 EVSIR
+184 EISIK
-189 LIKDGTTLFTTPGN
+189 LIKDGSTLFTTPGN
-203 GSELD
+203 GSSLD

-223 PVSFKYEG
+223 PVNFKYES
-231 GRIEGFTGLTSFVR
+231 GRIEGFTGTTSFVR

-252 VYVNGRL
+252 VFVNGRL
-259 IHNKAV
+259 IHSKTV

-282 PICFLMIYCEP
+282 PVCFLMIYCEP

-312 GDIFRLVFH
+312 GDIFRLVYH
-321 GIKDALNKSGEA
+321 GIKDALNQNGEA
-333 GMTFSGIAS
+333 GTLFGGIAS
-342 KVEEE
+342 KEEE
-347 ANAGTQLR
+347 DTNTGTQLR
-355 YDFSAAGARESS
+355 YDFSASSAKASS
-367 KTAPSASHKL
+367 KPVSASSVSHKL
-377 GQQGDPSAANKL
+377 GNSQQGDPVAANKL
-389 LKILSGFKPDINA
+389 LQILSDFKPDLEA
-402 LTETPGDGDA
+402 LKETPDESKA
-412 VPSAASG
+412 VEEKASDEVVSAFSG
-419 PEIPVSEAFADIPA
+419 EPEAT
-433 GVPADVLAVPSV
+433 
-445 PADLLA
+445 
-451 APASPADAFASPAV
+451 
-465 PSEAFAVPSVPAAP
+465 AP
-479 AIIEDVDSNRNITDI
+479 AIIEDVAENRTLTDI
-494 ERLASASF
+494 DRLAAADF

-535 FMVKKKPGVK
+535 FMVKKKPGVA
-545 PAVEQVLTPQI
+545 PAVEQVLSPQI
-556 LTLSWEDYSFVEDN
+556 LTLSWEDYSFVEDKID
-570 LSRFEDNGFE
+570 RFKENGFE

-604 VFGAILSDLKRD
+604 VFSAILTDLKRE

-633 KAAVK
+633 KAAIR
-638 AGDRLTEQEAM
+638 AGDKITQQEAM
-649 KLIES
+649 ALIEK

>member
-1 MGRINVLDTKT
+1 MGRINILDTRT

-20 VIERPVSVVKELFD
+20 VIERPVSVVKELVD

-41 TRVTVEFA
+41 SRITVEFA
-49 GGGISLIRVTDDG
+49 GGGISLIRVSDDG

-74 LIHATSKLSKIEDIY
+74 LIHATSKLHSIEDIY
-89 SLSTMGFRGEALAS
+89 SLSTNGFRGEALAS

-114 GIRGDKA
+114 CLKGEMSGSK
-121 GTRVVYE
+121 VVYE
-128 DGALKEIT
+128 DGSLKGVF
-136 DYPACSG
+136 DNPSCNG

-177 KLAVIAP
+177 KIAVIAP
-184 EVSIR
+184 EISIK

-203 GSELD
+203 GSSLD

-252 VYVNGRL
+252 VFVNGRL
-259 IHNKAV
+259 IHSKTV

-312 GDIFRLVFH
+312 GDIFRLVYH

-333 GMTFSGIAS
+333 GLSFGGIAT
-342 KVEEE
+342 KDEEE
-347 ANAGTQLR
+347 TNTGTQLR
-355 YDFSAAGARESS
+355 YDFSSAAPAKAAAGPKSP
-367 KTAPSASHKL
+367 APASHKL
-377 GQQGDPSAANKL
+377 GQQAGDPAAANKL
-389 LKILSGFKPDINA
+389 LQILSEFKPDINA
-402 LTETPGDGDA
+402 LKETPDE
-412 VPSAASG
+412 SSG
-419 PEIPVSEAFADIPA
+419 AFESVVEPA
-433 GVPADVLAVPSV
+433 IEEPA
-445 PADLLA
+445 
-451 APASPADAFASPAV
+451 
-465 PSEAFAVPSVPAAP
+465 EPAAP
-479 AIIEDVDSNRNITDI
+479 AIIEDVQENRTLTDI
-494 ERLASASF
+494 DRLAAADF

-516 DICFIV
+516 DVCFIV

-535 FMVKKKPGVK
+535 FMVKKKPGTV
-545 PAVEQVLTPQI
+545 PAVEQVLTPQV

-570 LSRFEDNGFE
+570 IKRFEENGFE

-604 VFGAILSDLKRD
+604 VFSQILTDLKRE

-638 AGDRLTEQEAM
+638 AGDKLTQQEAM

>member
-20 VIERPVSVVKELFD
+20 VIERPVSVVKELVD

-74 LIHATSKLSKIEDIY
+74 LIHATSKLHSIEDIY

-114 GIRGDKA
+114 CLKGESS
-121 GTRVVYE
+121 GTKVVYE
-128 DGALKEIT
+128 DGSLKGVYENPSCT
-136 DYPACSG
+136 G

-184 EVSIR
+184 EISIK

-203 GSELD
+203 GSSLD

-223 PVSFKYEG
+223 PVTFKYEG

-252 VYVNGRL
+252 VFVNGRL
-259 IHNKAV
+259 IHSKTV

-312 GDIFRLVFH
+312 GDIFRLVYH

-333 GMTFSGIAS
+333 GLSFGGIAT
-342 KVEEE
+342 KEEE
-347 ANAGTQLR
+347 ETNTGTQLR
-355 YDFSAAGARESS
+355 YDFSAATAPSKAS
-367 KTAPSASHKL
+367 KTQTASAPSASHKL
-377 GQQGDPSAANKL
+377 NPQGDPAAANKL
-389 LKILSGFKPDINA
+389 LQILSEFKPDINA
-402 LTETPGDGDA
+402 LTETPG
-412 VPSAASG
+412 
-419 PEIPVSEAFADIPA
+419 EPVVVKEQAEEVISE
-433 GVPADVLAVPSV
+433 
-445 PADLLA
+445 
-451 APASPADAFASPAV
+451 
-465 PSEAFAVPSVPAAP
+465 PAAP
-479 AIIEDVDSNRNITDI
+479 AIIDDVQENRTLTDI
-494 ERLASASF
+494 ERLAAADF

-516 DICFIV
+516 DVCFIV

-535 FMVKKKPGVK
+535 FMVKKKPGTA
-545 PAVEQVLTPQI
+545 PAVEQVLTPQV

-570 LSRFEDNGFE
+570 IKRFEENGFE

-604 VFGAILSDLKRD
+604 VFSQILTDLKRE

-633 KAAVK
+633 KAAVR
-638 AGDRLTEQEAM
+638 AGDKLTQQEAM

-654 LSKLEDPY
+654 LSKLDDPY

>member
-1 MGRINVLDTKT
+1 MGRINILDTKT

-49 GGGISLIRVTDDG
+49 GGGISLIRVSDDG
-62 CGMDREDAEKAF
+62 CGMDREDAEKSF
-74 LIHATSKLSKIEDIY
+74 LIHATSKLRSIEDIY

-114 GIRGDKA
+114 CIKGEKT

-128 DGALKEIT
+128 DGSLKGVYDNPE
-136 DYPACSG
+136 CVG

-184 EVSIR
+184 EISIK
-189 LIKDGTTLFTTPGN
+189 LIKDGATLFTTPGN
-203 GSELD
+203 GSSLD

-231 GRIEGFTGLTSFVR
+231 GRVEGFTGLTSFVR

-259 IHNKAV
+259 IHSKTV

-312 GDIFRLVFH
+312 GDIFRLVYH
-321 GIKDALNKSGEA
+321 GIKDALTKSGEA
-333 GMTFSGIAS
+333 GMTFAGIAE
-342 KVEEE
+342 KVEE
-347 ANAGTQLR
+347 ANSGTQLR
-355 YDFSAAGARESS
+355 YDFSTAAAPKSTAR
-367 KTAPSASHKL
+367 PSQTPAATHKL
-377 GQQGDPSAANKL
+377 EPQGSPVQANKL
-389 LKILSGFKPDINA
+389 LQILSEFKPDIEA
-402 LTETPGDGDA
+402 LKESTSESSSKPEVTVDEPVEA
-412 VPSAASG
+412 APSPSIIDDVQ
-419 PEIPVSEAFADIPA
+419 ENRTLTDI
-433 GVPADVLAVPSV
+433 DR
-445 PADLLA
+445 LA
-451 APASPADAFASPAV
+451 A
-465 PSEAFAVPSVPAAP
+465 
-479 AIIEDVDSNRNITDI
+479 
-494 ERLASASF
+494 ASF

-516 DICFIV
+516 DVCFIV

-535 FMVKKKPGVK
+535 FMVKKKPGAT

-556 LTLSWEDYSFVEDN
+556 ITLSWEDYSFVEDN
-570 LSRFEDNGFE
+570 IDRFKDNGFE

-604 VFGAILSDLKRD
+604 VFGAILTDLKRE

-638 AGDRLTEQEAM
+638 AGDKLTEQEAM

>member
-1 MGRINVLDTKT
+1 MGRINILDTKT

-20 VIERPVSVVKELFD
+20 VIERPVSVVKELID

-49 GGGISLIRVTDDG
+49 GGGITLIRVSDDG

-74 LIHATSKLSKIEDIY
+74 LIHATSKLHSIEDIY
-89 SLSTMGFRGEALAS
+89 SLSTNGFRGEALAS

-114 GIRGDKA
+114 CLKGENE

-128 DGALKEIT
+128 DGSLKGVY
-136 DYPACSG
+136 DNPACTG

-177 KLAVIAP
+177 KIAIIAP
-184 EVSIR
+184 EISIK

-203 GSELD
+203 GSSLD

-214 GKETAKALV
+214 GKDTAKALV

-245 GNRGLQV
+245 GNRGLQCV
-252 VYVNGRL
+252 FVNGRL
-259 IHNKAV
+259 IHSKTV

-312 GDIFRLVFH
+312 GDIFRLVYH
-321 GIKDALNKSGEA
+321 GIKDALNKSGEV
-333 GMTFSGIAS
+333 GLSFGGIVT
-342 KVEEE
+342 KEDEPDT
-347 ANAGTQLR
+347 GTQLR
-355 YDFSAAGARESS
+355 YDFSTTAPVKSAS
-367 KTAPSASHKL
+367 KTQTSSAASHKI
-377 GQQGDPSAANKL
+377 GPQQGDPAAANKL
-389 LKILSGFKPDINA
+389 LQILADFKPDLNA
-402 LTETPGDGDA
+402 LKETSDEPAPNEEPVALESTE
-412 VPSAASG
+412 SES
-419 PEIPVSEAFADIPA
+419 IVS
-433 GVPADVLAVPSV
+433 
-445 PADLLA
+445 
-451 APASPADAFASPAV
+451 
-465 PSEAFAVPSVPAAP
+465 AP
-479 AIIEDVDSNRNITDI
+479 AIIEDVHENRTLTDI
-494 ERLASASF
+494 ERLAAADF

-516 DICFIV
+516 DVCFIV

-535 FMVKKKPGVK
+535 FMVKKQPGIA
-545 PAVEQVLTPQI
+545 PAVEQVLTPQV

-570 LSRFEDNGFE
+570 LKRFEENGFE

-604 VFGAILSDLKRD
+604 VFSNILTDLKRD

-633 KAAVK
+633 KAAIR
-638 AGDRLTEQEAM
+638 AGDKITQQEAM

>member
-1 MGRINVLDTKT
+1 MGRINILDTKT

-20 VIERPVSVVKELFD
+20 VIERPVSVVKELID

-49 GGGISLIRVTDDG
+49 GGGITLIRVSDDG

-74 LIHATSKLSKIEDIY
+74 LIHATSKLHSIEDIY
-89 SLSTMGFRGEALAS
+89 SLSTNGFRGEALAS

-114 GIRGDKA
+114 CLKGENE

-128 DGALKEIT
+128 DGSLKGVY
-136 DYPACSG
+136 DNPACTG

-177 KLAVIAP
+177 KIAIIAP
-184 EVSIR
+184 EISIK

-203 GSELD
+203 GSSLD

-214 GKETAKALV
+214 GKDTAKALV

-245 GNRGLQV
+245 GNRGLQCV
-252 VYVNGRL
+252 FVNGRL
-259 IHNKAV
+259 IHSKTV

-312 GDIFRLVFH
+312 GDIFRLVYH

-333 GMTFSGIAS
+333 GLSFGGIVT
-342 KVEEE
+342 KEEE
-347 ANAGTQLR
+347 PDTGTQLR
-355 YDFSAAGARESS
+355 YDFSTTAPVKSAS
-367 KTAPSASHKL
+367 KTQTSSAASHKI
-377 GQQGDPSAANKL
+377 GPQQGDPAAANKL
-389 LKILSGFKPDINA
+389 LQILADFKPDLNA
-402 LTETPGDGDA
+402 LKETSDEPASNEEPVALESTETE
-412 VPSAASG
+412 S
-419 PEIPVSEAFADIPA
+419 IVS
-433 GVPADVLAVPSV
+433 
-445 PADLLA
+445 
-451 APASPADAFASPAV
+451 
-465 PSEAFAVPSVPAAP
+465 AP
-479 AIIEDVDSNRNITDI
+479 AIIEDVQENRTLTDI
-494 ERLASASF
+494 ERLAAADF

-516 DICFIV
+516 DVCFIV

-535 FMVKKKPGVK
+535 FMVKKQPCSA
-545 PAVEQVLTPQI
+545 PAVEQVLTPQV

-570 LSRFEDNGFE
+570 LKRFEENGFE

-604 VFGAILSDLKRD
+604 VFSNILTDLKRD

-633 KAAVK
+633 KAAIR
-638 AGDRLTEQEAM
+638 AGDKITQQEAM

>member
-20 VIERPVSVVKELFD
+20 VIERPVSVVKELVD

-49 GGGISLIRVTDDG
+49 GGGISLIRVSDDG

-74 LIHATSKLSKIEDIY
+74 LIHATSKLHSIEDIY

-114 GIRGDKA
+114 CLKGESE
-121 GTRVVYE
+121 GTKVVYE
-128 DGALKEIT
+128 DGALKGV
-136 DYPACSG
+136 YNSPACTG

-184 EVSIR
+184 EISIK
-189 LIKDGTTLFTTPGN
+189 LIKDGSVLFTTPGN
-203 GSELD
+203 GSSLD

-252 VYVNGRL
+252 VFVNGRL
-259 IHNKAV
+259 IHSKTV

-312 GDIFRLVFH
+312 GDIFRLVYH
-321 GIKDALNKSGEA
+321 GIKDALTKNGEA
-333 GMTFSGIAS
+333 GMTFNGIAE

-347 ANAGTQLR
+347 ANSGTQLR
-355 YDFSAAGARESS
+355 YDFSTTAAAPKSSARPSS
-367 KTAPSASHKL
+367 APSASHRL
-377 GQQGDPSAANKL
+377 EPQGNPVQANKL
-389 LKILSGFKPDINA
+389 LQILSEFKPDIEA
-402 LTETPGDGDA
+402 LM
-412 VPSAASG
+412 PS
-419 PEIPVSEAFADIPA
+419 
-433 GVPADVLAVPSV
+433 
-445 PADLLA
+445 
-451 APASPADAFASPAV
+451 
-465 PSEAFAVPSVPAAP
+465 
-479 AIIEDVDSNRNITDI
+479 
-494 ERLASASF
+494 
-502 VGIIFSTYIILQNE
+502 
-516 DICFIV
+516 
-522 DQHAAHERVLYEE
+522 
-535 FMVKKKPGVK
+535 
-545 PAVEQVLTPQI
+545 
-556 LTLSWEDYSFVEDN
+556 
-570 LSRFEDNGFE
+570 
-580 LELLGDRQI
+580 
-589 AVRTVPLGKAGKQSE
+589 
-604 VFGAILSDLKRD
+604 
-616 VPSKSEIWYQL
+616 
-627 IQTTAC
+627 
-633 KAAVK
+633 
-638 AGDRLTEQEAM
+638 
-649 KLIES
+649 
-654 LSKLEDPY
+654 
-662 HCAHG
+662 
-667 RPTFFTVSKKD
+667 TVSH
-678 YEKNFKRIV
+678 FKTKRGNSLEML